1 MDWAPLDRYL
11 SRYLADRDQAST
23 VLASA
28 FSASLEMV
36 REGELELRQSE
47 AFAPIFLR
55 RLADSARADRSP
67 QAGETDGKDGTPL
80 D

>member
-1 MDWAPLDRYL
+1 
-11 SRYLADRDQAST
+11 
-23 VLASA
+23 
-28 FSASLEMV
+28 MV

-55 RLADSARADRSP
+55 RLDDSGRDDKRADD
-67 QAGETDGKDGTPL
+67 GERDGKDGSAR